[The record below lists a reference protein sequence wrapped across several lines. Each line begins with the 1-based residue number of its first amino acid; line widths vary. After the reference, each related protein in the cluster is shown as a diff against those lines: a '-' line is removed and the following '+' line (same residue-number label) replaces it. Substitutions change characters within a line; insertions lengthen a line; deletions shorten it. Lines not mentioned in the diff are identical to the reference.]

1 MTETEEQLT
10 PAAPPKPT
18 PQDTQET
25 GGRASWEE
33 PHLSFEE
40 RVRKYW
46 RQMLVH
52 LWGPAGS
59 IVFHIVAVA
68 LLIAFATNQGGS
80 VVTSEE
86 VMIDAN
92 AKPQELDKTP
102 EPEKPIEKVETK
114 PDEVQPTDPT
124 QGVSNEP
131 TEQLGGSGTQAEGTG
146 IGSGPS
152 DLPDKGFEIS
162 TAVKSRLVMR
172 GLYNSRT
179 AGGRKGAL
187 GMFNKGGAGSKAT
200 EAAVMAA
207 LRWLKREQQ
216 DDGSWL
222 GTKNGQPSAVFV
234 ARDEAMAPGYWRGM
248 APPAMTAMAL
258 LAYLAHGEKPD
269 SEEFGP
275 TVKKAIEWMLADQ
288 EADGHFKGR
297 DGNDYSQPIATY
309 ALCEAYGMTQHPAVK
324 DAAIKAVK
332 LVIKGQHA
340 SGGFNYKLES
350 VSERNDTSYMAWCC
364 QALKAAKMAGLDKDV
379 PELEMTIKKAIVGMK
394 QNADPNG
401 GFGYTS
407 RGHTGL
413 SGAGALCL
421 QLLGAARAAEVK
433 ATVAF
438 LAPTIFSMD
447 PKAGKW
453 EDPQPYG
460 KQASP
465 IYYWYY
471 ITQVKFQDSPETF
484 TPWNA
489 QFSPELCHWQQI
501 EKAAIAG
508 PDGKMVDVGHW
519 ESPAPKEHNGG
530 VVQDT
535 CLCTLMLEVYYRYL
549 PSFKHVESEPDDVAA
564 AAAPKNEDITIKIR

>member
-68 LLIAFATNQGGS
+68 MLIAFATNQGGS

-86 VMIDAN
+86 VMIDAS

-102 EPEKPIEKVETK
+102 EPEKPIEKFETK

-172 GLYNSRT
+172 GLYNGRT

-207 LRWLKREQQ
+207 LRWLKREQHP
-216 DDGSWL
+216 DGSWQ
-222 GTKNGQPSAVFV
+222 GTLDGNPSAVIV
-234 ARDEAMAPGYWRGM
+234 TRDKIDELAPGYWRGQ

-288 EADGHFKGR
+288 EADGPFAGHFKGR
-297 DGNDYSQPIATY
+297 DGNDYTQPIATY

-324 DAAIKAVK
+324 EAAIKAIR
-332 LVIKGQHA
+332 LVITKG
-340 SGGFNYKLES
+340 
-350 VSERNDTSYMAWCC
+350 SEAPKT
-364 QALKAAKMAGLDKDV
+364 
-379 PELEMTIKKAIVGMK
+379 
-394 QNADPNG
+394 
-401 GFGYTS
+401 
-407 RGHTGL
+407 
-413 SGAGALCL
+413 
-421 QLLGAARAAEVK
+421 LLGQ
-433 ATVAF
+433 
-438 LAPTIFSMD
+438 APS
-447 PKAGKW
+447 
-453 EDPQPYG
+453 
-460 KQASP
+460 
-465 IYYWYY
+465 
-471 ITQVKFQDSPETF
+471 
-484 TPWNA
+484 
-489 QFSPELCHWQQI
+489 
-501 EKAAIAG
+501 
-508 PDGKMVDVGHW
+508 GH
-519 ESPAPKEHNGG
+519 
-530 VVQDT
+530 
-535 CLCTLMLEVYYRYL
+535 
-549 PSFKHVESEPDDVAA
+549 
-564 AAAPKNEDITIKIR
+564 